1 VSAVPPPVLP
11 AWLADRQAVD
21 LRAGVEDGQAIEELV
36 RAVLGYVFSDTV
48 RTAAQR
54 LTGAVTAADVV
65 AQILTSHPEYGARLG
80 HSVDLT
86 RFQGDQADGFQWL
99 RRVGDQ
105 VEPERVSV
113 VDGRVVIAGL
123 ARMVSPLRE
132 QLSSNGFLAALEAE
146 LEERLGVPVDGIF
159 RPLETVPTHTD
170 NPAMIDELNRESLA
184 KVMAT
189 RIRYVRQDE
198 AKAAQAIGDAR
209 FRGGGFL
216 VHLYGPWGS
225 GKTSLLNF
233 LRKELVNPTPEG
245 AEQRQPERWVVVTFN
260 AWRHQRLAP
269 PWWWL
274 MRVLY
279 RDGLT
284 ELWRIDPPRA
294 LWLFLREQWWRW
306 WRALLWL
313 LLLGGLVLVTWQLDL
328 LNAFGRG
335 SPSLAKLGAYAAAA
349 ATFLASLATVWSVVR
364 GAARWLFATS
374 ARGARAYIDN
384 AQDPMQ
390 TVKRHFSD
398 LIRWIGHPVAILID
412 DLDRCRG
419 DYIVQLLEG
428 IQTMFREEPVTFVVA
443 ADRDWLADSFT
454 AEYGAFTS
462 VGDEPARPLGYLF
475 LEKTFQISVGV
486 PQLSPEVRRLYWDRL
501 ISSDVSATN
510 RPSLEQAR
518 EHAKTMFQGAN
529 SEVEVLSRLT
539 REPGTTPEQ
548 RVARAEAAAIVLS
561 TPGLERE
568 RERALKPF
576 APLLDPN
583 PRAMKRLVNAYG
595 IGRSVEVLNFQNL
608 SGSRT
613 SQQRRALWTILNL
626 RWPLLGAWLATHPD
640 DVQFVGG
647 DQPPPKTM
655 GPELQS
661 LLTNPAVI
669 SVVRGEADGVKTKLD
684 PAAIRDCL

>member
-1 VSAVPPPVLP
+1 MTATPQLRLPP
-11 AWLADRQAVD
+11 WLADRQVID
-21 LRAGVEDGQAIEELV
+21 LRAGVEDRRALEELV
-36 RAVLGYVFSDTV
+36 TAVLGYVFSTTV
-48 RTAAQR
+48 RAVVEQ
-54 LTGAVTAADVV
+54 LSGEVTAAEV
-65 AQILTSHPEYGARLG
+65 AVAILASHPEYGAHLG
-80 HSVDLT
+80 SSVELA
-86 RFQGDQADGFQWL
+86 RSEGDRAESLQWL

-105 VEPERVSV
+105 VEPGRVPV

-123 ARMVSPLRE
+123 ARMVPPLRE
-132 QLSSNGFLAALEAE
+132 QLARTGFLAALEAE
-146 LEERLGVPVDGIF
+146 LEQRHGPVDRIF
-159 RPLETVPTHTD
+159 RPLEAVPTHTD
-170 NPAMIDELNRESLA
+170 NPALMDELNRESLA
-184 KVMAT
+184 KVMAS
-189 RIRYVRQDE
+189 RIRSVRDDE
-198 AKAAQAIGDAR
+198 TKVAHAMGDPR
-209 FRGGGFL
+209 FRGGAFL

-233 LRKELVNPTPEG
+233 LRKELVEPTSNS
-245 AEQRQPERWVVVTFN
+245 AEQHQPPQWVVVTFN

-279 RDGLT
+279 RDGLAA
-284 ELWRIDPPRA
+284 LWTIDPPRA
-294 LWLFLREQWWRW
+294 VWLFVREQWWRW

-313 LLLGGLVLVTWQLDL
+313 LLLGGLIVTTWQLDL
-328 LNAFGRG
+328 LGALTGERW
-335 SPSLAKLGAYAAAA
+335 SLAKLGAYATAAA
-349 ATFLASLATVWSVVR
+349 AFLTSVVTVWSVAR

-384 AQDPMQ
+384 AQDPMN
-390 TVKRHFSD
+390 TVKGHFTD

-428 IQTMFREEPVTFVVA
+428 IQTMFRDEPVTFVVA
-443 ADRDWLADSFT
+443 ADRDWLADSFA

-462 VGDEPARPLGYLF
+462 VGAEPARPLGYLF

-486 PQLSPEVRRLYWDRL
+486 PQLSPQVRSLYWDRL
-501 ISSDVSATN
+501 ISSETSATD
-510 RPSLEQAR
+510 RSSLERAR
-518 EHAKTMFQGAN
+518 QQAKTMFQGAN
-529 SEVEVLSRLT
+529 SEVEVLKRLS

-561 TPGLERE
+561 TPDLERE
-568 RERALKPF
+568 RARTLTPF

-595 IGRSVEVLNFQNL
+595 IGRSVEVLNFKNL

-613 SQQRRALWTILNL
+613 AQQRRALWTILNL
-626 RWPLLGAWLATHPD
+626 RWPLLGAWFAAHPD
-640 DVQFVGG
+640 DIRSVGS
-647 DQPPPKTM
+647 DQPPPTM

-661 LLTNPAVI
+661 LLTDPEVV
-669 SVVRGEADGVKTKLD
+669 SVVRGEADGVETRLD